1 MKIELAGK
9 FYEVEFLREL
19 YLGGLERVRLVLL
32 SGEPF
37 AEISCNCNRQP
48 SAGCFWLKDWS
59 ENAAV
64 VAQLIQAGM
73 IEVTGFYVDQG
84 RVVAKEA
91 RLNKSLGVA
100 CSAN

>member
-1 MKIELAGK
+1 MKIELAGE
-9 FYEVEFLREL
+9 FYEVKVLRDS
-19 YLGGLERVRLVLL
+19 YQGGVERVRLVLL
-32 SGEPF
+32 TGAPF

-48 SAGCFWLKDWS
+48 PAGCFWLKDWS

-91 RLNKSLGVA
+91 RLNKSLGVT
-100 CSAN
+100 CSAT